1 MIYSANYWALTKELE
16 RNFKEMYPEFLR
28 RVQIIYRGEELLPNS
43 VVLQRIPPLTD
54 TIKTR
59 RLKLIGYCWRS
70 KYGILGRYGY
80 GNTTIEENREH

>member
-1 MIYSANYWALTKELE
+1 
-16 RNFKEMYPEFLR
+16 MYPEFLR

-80 GNTTIEENREH
+80 GNTTTEENREH

>member
-59 RLKLIGYCWRS
+59 RLKLIGYCWRI